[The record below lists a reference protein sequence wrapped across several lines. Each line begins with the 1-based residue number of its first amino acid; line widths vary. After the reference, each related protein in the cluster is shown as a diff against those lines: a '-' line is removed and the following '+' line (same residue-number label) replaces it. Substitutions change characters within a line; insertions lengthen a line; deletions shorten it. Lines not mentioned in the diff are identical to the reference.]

1 MLDFVYLPS
10 LSFAP
15 WLLKKGDRMMLIK
28 SSLTAFYHLPRHLQ
42 RQQVLDTYTNCLSI
56 VRPENSLDRADPCT
70 AVHPSALIV

>member
-42 RQQVLDTYTNCLSI
+42 RQQVLGTPKL
-56 VRPENSLDRADPCT
+56 PFNSETRKLFGPC
-70 AVHPSALIV
+70 